1 MNSAPVCAEEVMG
14 DSMATPKPQGNITQ
28 LLDDFRGGDQK
39 ALERLLPQVY
49 DQLHRIAAK
58 YMRRESARHTLQ
70 PTALVHEAFLRLVDG
85 AEVNWQNRAHFFAV
99 AANLMRR
106 ILVDHA
112 KAKKAAKRG
121 GGGLHVSFDEQM
133 HAVGPASNAEPD
145 VLALDRALK
154 RLAKVDERQARV
166 VELRYFGGLS
176 IEEVADALQASPATI
191 KRDWAAAKLWLFREI
206 EKDKEE

>member
-1 MNSAPVCAEEVMG
+1 
-14 DSMATPKPQGNITQ
+14 MAKSGENITQ
-28 LLDDFRGGDQK
+28 LLDDYRSGDRA

-58 YMRRESARHTLQ
+58 YMARENQRHTLQ

-112 KAKKAAKRG
+112 KAKRAKKRG
-121 GGGLHVSFDEQM
+121 GGGIHVSFDEKL
-133 HAVGPASNAEPD
+133 HVAGEDANEPD
-145 VLALDRALK
+145 VLALDAALK
-154 RLAKVDERQARV
+154 KLAKVDERQARV
-166 VELRYFGGLS
+166 VELRYFAGLG

-191 KRDWAAAKLWLFREI
+191 KRDWAAAKLWLYREI
-206 EKDKEE
+206 QKSKEE

>member
-1 MNSAPVCAEEVMG
+1 
-14 DSMATPKPQGNITQ
+14 MAKPAGNITQ
-28 LLDDFRGGDQK
+28 LLDDYRSGNET
-39 ALERLLPQVY
+39 ALEKLLPQVY

-58 YMRRESARHTLQ
+58 YMRRENEKHTLQ

-85 AEVNWQNRAHFFAV
+85 AQVDWQNRAHFFAV

-112 KAKKAAKRG
+112 KAKRAAKRG
-121 GGGLHVSFDEQM
+121 GGGIHVSFDEQM
-133 HAVGPASNAEPD
+133 HASGTAEGTSEPD

-154 RLAKVDERQARV
+154 KLAKTEERQARV

-176 IEEVADALQASPATI
+176 VEEVADALQASPATI
-191 KRDWAAAKLWLFREI
+191 KRDWAAAKLWLYREI
-206 EKDKEE
+206 QKDKEE